1 LTAALQGRRLKLRA
15 LAEADA
21 AELLEAVS
29 SSHDELKRR
38 LRWVSGV
45 KSEADCLDFIR
56 SCAAQAGRGES
67 QAFAVVETKKGRLT
81 GVAALQHMLDTPGLA
96 EACLWIRADRQ
107 DKGYAVEAGRLLAA
121 YALRGDAIQKLF
133 ARIDPA
139 NRAARK
145 VLKRLGF
152 CYEGCLRHEKRLNGR
167 WIDQECWGLL
177 RSEWK
182 R

>member
-1 LTAALQGRRLKLRA
+1 MPALQGRRLKLRA

-21 AELLEAVS
+21 AELFEAVTAS
-29 SSHDELKRR
+29 RDDLKRR
-38 LRWVSGV
+38 LRWVSSVG
-45 KSEADCLDFIR
+45 SQADSLEFIR
-56 SCAAQAGRGES
+56 SSAARASRGDS
-67 QAFAVVETKKGRLT
+67 QVFAVVESRKDRLA

-107 DKGYAVEAGRLLAA
+107 DKGYAVEAGRLLTAHA
-121 YALRGDAIQKLF
+121 FRGDSIQRLF
-133 ARIDPA
+133 ARIDPG

-152 CYEGCLRHEKRLNGR
+152 LYEGCLRHEKRLNGR

-177 RSEWK
+177 RSDWK
-182 R
+182 K

>member
-1 LTAALQGRRLKLRA
+1 MPALQGRRLKLRA

-21 AELLEAVS
+21 AALFEAVS

-38 LRWVSGV
+38 LRWASSV

-56 SCAAQAGRGES
+56 SCAAQAGRGDS
-67 QAFAVVETKKGRLT
+67 QVFAVIEVRKNRPA

-96 EACLWIRADRQ
+96 EISLWIRTDRQ
-107 DKGYAVEAGRLLAA
+107 GKGYAFESGKLLTAHA
-121 YALRGDAIQKLF
+121 FRGDALQRLF
-133 ARIDPA
+133 ARIDPG

-152 CYEGCLRHEKRLNGR
+152 LYEGCLRHEKRLNGR

-177 RSEWK
+177 RSDWK
-182 R
+182 K